1 MRYILLN
8 LLLVIWSFLWLHED
22 SVYAIEVTTDEA
34 TNITSYSATLN
45 GTISGSEPIRF
56 GYFRYGTA
64 SGEVS
69 YTDSVDAEGDG
80 QALAIIYNLP
90 ESTYYYNLYAVTK
103 LSPEVIAGNE
113 ISFTTLAATPTATP
127 TVTPVLQSP
136 TVITGDATFD
146 YSSYILTLTG
156 TVNAH
161 NLPTTAWFEYGTD
174 SGAYS
179 GTSTTQSINGTR
191 DTSVSI
197 NVEISYLP
205 PTESGTF
212 YYYYRIVAENEIGIS
227 YGEEKSIG
235 LTTPI
240 IDCFCGVSGKVTDA
254 VTNEGIWNAA
264 ITGDGPTSRTN
275 RLGYYTWD
283 TGVIPCNSGGSYAL
297 TASADG
303 YISLTQHIDV
313 QPCNEKTLNF
323 ELQPGSTPVL
333 TPSEPTP
340 TITPTPECEVKSIR
354 VSLKR
359 QRIKR
364 RKSSEV
370 TVTLAGDNC
379 IPIDKEVTVTIGNR
393 AEKLISISPTSVLT
407 NEDGQARFAIMAK
420 NKIGRARVI
429 FVTGNQKKSIIVK
442 ITK

>member
-1 MRYILLN
+1 MRHILLN
-8 LLLVIWSFLWLHED
+8 LLLVICSYLWLHED
-22 SVYAIEVTTDEA
+22 SGYAMEVTTDEA

-56 GYFRYGTA
+56 GYFRYDTA

-80 QALAIIYNLP
+80 QILAIIYNLIP
-90 ESTYYYNLYAVTK
+90 ETTYYYNLYAVTK

-113 ISFTTLAATPTATP
+113 ISFTTLAATPT
-127 TVTPVLQSP
+127 VTLVLQSP

-146 YSSYILTLTG
+146 YSSYILTFTG

-174 SGAYS
+174 SGTYS
-179 GTSTTQSINGTR
+179 GTSTTQSINGTS

-205 PTESGTF
+205 PTGSGTF

-240 IDCFCGVSGKVTDA
+240 IDCLCGVSGKVTDA
-254 VTNEGIWNAA
+254 VTNEGIWNAT
-264 ITGDGPTSRTN
+264 ITGDGLTSRTN
-275 RLGYYTWD
+275 RLGDYLWD
-283 TGVIPCNSGGSYAL
+283 TGVIPCNSGGSYSL
-297 TASADG
+297 TASANG
-303 YISLTQHIDV
+303 YISLTQHIDI

-323 ELQPGSTPVL
+323 ELQPGTTPVL

-354 VSLKR
+354 VSPKR

-370 TVTLAGDNC
+370 TVTLSGDNC
-379 IPIDKEVTVTIGNR
+379 IPMDKEVKVTIGNR
-393 AEKLISISPTSVLT
+393 AEKLISISPTSVLV
-407 NEDGQARFAIMAK
+407 NEDGQARFIIMAK

-442 ITK
+442 IIK

>member
-8 LLLVIWSFLWLHED
+8 LLLVICSFLWLHED

-34 TNITSYSATLN
+34 TSITSYSATMN
-45 GTISGSEPIRF
+45 GTISWSEPIRF

-80 QALAIIYNLP
+80 QVLAIIYNLIP
-90 ESTYYYNLYAVTK
+90 ETAYYYNLYAVTK

-113 ISFTTLAATPTATP
+113 ISFTTLAATPT
-127 TVTPVLQSP
+127 VTLVLQSP

-146 YSSYILTLTG
+146 YSSYILTFTG

-174 SGAYS
+174 SGTYS
-179 GTSTTQSINGTR
+179 GTSTTQSINGTS

-197 NVEISYLP
+197 NVQINYLP
-205 PTESGTF
+205 PTGSGTF
-212 YYYYRIVAENEIGIS
+212 YYYYRIIAENEIGIS
-227 YGEEKSIG
+227 YGEEKTIG

-264 ITGDGPTSRTN
+264 ITGDGPTSRTS

-283 TGVIPCNSGGSYAL
+283 TGVVPCNSGGSYSL

-323 ELQPGSTPVL
+323 ELQPGTTPVL

-354 VSLKR
+354 VSPKR

-370 TVTLAGDNC
+370 TVTLSGDNC
-379 IPIDKEVTVTIGNR
+379 IPMDKEVKVTIGNR
-393 AEKLISISPTSVLT
+393 AEKLISISPTSVLV
-407 NEDGQARFAIMAK
+407 NEDGQARFIIMAK

-442 ITK
+442 IIK

>member
-1 MRYILLN
+1 MRHILLN
-8 LLLVIWSFLWLHED
+8 LLLVICSYLWLHED
-22 SVYAIEVTTDEA
+22 SGYAMEVTTDEA

-56 GYFRYGTA
+56 GYFRYDTA

-80 QALAIIYNLP
+80 QILAIIYNLIP
-90 ESTYYYNLYAVTK
+90 ETTYYYNLYAVTK

-113 ISFTTLAATPTATP
+113 ISFTTLAATPT
-127 TVTPVLQSP
+127 VTLVLQSP

-146 YSSYILTLTG
+146 YSSYILTFTG

-174 SGAYS
+174 SGTYS
-179 GTSTTQSINGTR
+179 GTSTTQSINGTS

-205 PTESGTF
+205 PTGSGTF

-240 IDCFCGVSGKVTDA
+240 IDCLCGVSGKVTDA
-254 VTNEGIWNAA
+254 VTNEGIWNAT
-264 ITGDGPTSRTN
+264 ITGDGLTSRTN
-275 RLGYYTWD
+275 RLGDYLWD
-283 TGVIPCNSGGSYAL
+283 TGVIPCNSGGSYSL
-297 TASADG
+297 TASANG
-303 YISLTQHIDV
+303 YISLTQHIDI

-323 ELQPGSTPVL
+323 ELQPGTTPVL

-354 VSLKR
+354 VSPKL

-364 RKSSEV
+364 RKSSKV

-379 IPIDKEVTVTIGNR
+379 IPVDKEVTVTIGNR
-393 AEKLISISPTSVLT
+393 AEKLISISPTSVLI
-407 NEDGQARFAIMAK
+407 NEDGQARFIIMAK

-429 FVTGNQKKSIIVK
+429 FVTGNLKKSVIVK
-442 ITK
+442 IIK

>member
-1 MRYILLN
+1 MRHILLN
-8 LLLVIWSFLWLHED
+8 LLLVICSYLWLHED
-22 SVYAIEVTTDEA
+22 SGYAMEVTTDEA

-56 GYFRYGTA
+56 GYFRYDTA

-80 QALAIIYNLP
+80 QILAIIYNLIP
-90 ESTYYYNLYAVTK
+90 ETTYYYNLYAVTK

-113 ISFTTLAATPTATP
+113 ISFTTLAATPT
-127 TVTPVLQSP
+127 VTLVLQSP

-146 YSSYILTLTG
+146 YSSYILTFTG

-174 SGAYS
+174 SGTYS
-179 GTSTTQSINGTR
+179 GTSTTQSINGTS

-205 PTESGTF
+205 PTGSGTF

-240 IDCFCGVSGKVTDA
+240 IDCLCGVSGKVTDA
-254 VTNEGIWNAA
+254 VTNEGIWNAT
-264 ITGDGPTSRTN
+264 ITGDGLTSRTN
-275 RLGYYTWD
+275 RLGDYLWD
-283 TGVIPCNSGGSYAL
+283 TGVIPCNSGGSYSL
-297 TASADG
+297 TASANG
-303 YISLTQHIDV
+303 YISLTQHIDI

-323 ELQPGSTPVL
+323 ELQPGTTPVL

-354 VSLKR
+354 VSPKR

-370 TVTLAGDNC
+370 TVTLSGDNC
-379 IPIDKEVTVTIGNR
+379 IPMDKEVKVTIGNR
-393 AEKLISISPTSVLT
+393 AEKLISISPTSVLV
-407 NEDGQARFAIMAK
+407 NEDGQARFAILAK

-442 ITK
+442 IIK

>member
-1 MRYILLN
+1 MRHILLN
-8 LLLVIWSFLWLHED
+8 LLLVICSYLWLHED
-22 SVYAIEVTTDEA
+22 SGYAIEVTTDEA

-56 GYFRYGTA
+56 GYFRYDTA

-80 QALAIIYNLP
+80 QILAIIYNLIP
-90 ESTYYYNLYAVTK
+90 ETTYYYNLYAVTK

-113 ISFTTLAATPTATP
+113 ISFTTLAATPT
-127 TVTPVLQSP
+127 VTPVLQSP

-146 YSSYILTLTG
+146 YSSYFLTLTG

-174 SGAYS
+174 SGTYS
-179 GTSTTQSINGTR
+179 GTSTTQSINGTS

-197 NVEISYLP
+197 NAQINYLP

-235 LTTPI
+235 LITPI
-240 IDCFCGVSGKVTDA
+240 VDCLCGVSGRVTDA
-254 VTNEGIWNAA
+254 VTNEGIWNAT

-323 ELQPGSTPVL
+323 ELQPVTTPVL
-333 TPSEPTP
+333 SPTEPTP

-354 VSLKR
+354 VSPKR

-364 RKSSEV
+364 GKSIEV
-370 TVTLAGDNC
+370 TITLAGDNC
-379 IPIDKEVTVTIGNR
+379 IPVDKEVTVTIGNR
-393 AEKLISISPTSVLT
+393 AEKLISISPTSVLI
-407 NEDGQARFAIMAK
+407 NEDGQARFIIMAK
-420 NKIGRARVI
+420 NKIGRSRVI
-429 FVTGNQKKSIIVK
+429 FVTGNLKKSIIVK
-442 ITK
+442 IIK

>member
-8 LLLVIWSFLWLHED
+8 LLLVICSYLWLHED
-22 SVYAIEVTTDEA
+22 SVYAIEVTT
-34 TNITSYSATLN
+34 
-45 GTISGSEPIRF
+45 
-56 GYFRYGTA
+56 
-64 SGEVS
+64 
-69 YTDSVDAEGDG
+69 
-80 QALAIIYNLP
+80 
-90 ESTYYYNLYAVTK
+90 
-103 LSPEVIAGNE
+103 
-113 ISFTTLAATPTATP
+113 TATP

-146 YSSYILTLTG
+146 YSSYFLTLTG

-197 NVEISYLP
+197 SVEISYLP
-205 PTESGTF
+205 PTGSGTF

-240 IDCFCGVSGKVTDA
+240 IDCLCGVSGKVTDA
-254 VTNEGIWNAA
+254 VTNEGIWNAT
-264 ITGDGPTSRTN
+264 ITGDGLTSRTS
-275 RLGYYTWD
+275 RLGDYLWD
-283 TGVIPCNSGGSYAL
+283 TGVIPCNSGGSYSL

-313 QPCNEKTLNF
+313 QPCNEKTLDF

-340 TITPTPECEVKSIR
+340 TPTITPTPECEVESIR
-354 VSLKR
+354 VSPKR

-379 IPIDKEVTVTIGNR
+379 IPVDKEVTVTIGNR
-393 AEKLISISPTSVLT
+393 AEKLISISPKSILV
-407 NEDGQARFAIMAK
+407 NEDGQARFIIMAK
-420 NKIGRARVI
+420 NKMGRARVI
-429 FVTGNQKKSIIVK
+429 FITGNLKKSIIVK
-442 ITK
+442 VTK

>member
-1 MRYILLN
+1 MRHILLN
-8 LLLVIWSFLWLHED
+8 LLLVICSYLWLHED
-22 SVYAIEVTTDEA
+22 SGYAMEVTTDEA

-56 GYFRYGTA
+56 GYFRYDTA

-80 QALAIIYNLP
+80 QILAIIYNLIP
-90 ESTYYYNLYAVTK
+90 ETTYYYNLYAVTK

-113 ISFTTLAATPTATP
+113 ISFTTLAATPT
-127 TVTPVLQSP
+127 VTLVLQSP

-146 YSSYILTLTG
+146 YSSYILTFTG

-174 SGAYS
+174 SGTYS
-179 GTSTTQSINGTR
+179 GTSTTQSINGTS

-205 PTESGTF
+205 PTGSGTF
-212 YYYYRIVAENEIGIS
+212 YYYYRIVAENEIRIS
-227 YGEEKSIG
+227 YGEERSIG

-254 VTNEGIWNAA
+254 VTNEGIWNAT
-264 ITGDGPTSRTN
+264 ITGDGLTSRTN
-275 RLGYYTWD
+275 RLGDYLWD
-283 TGVIPCNSGGSYAL
+283 TGVIPCNSGGSYSL

-323 ELQPGSTPVL
+323 ELQPGTTPVL

-354 VSLKR
+354 VSPKR

-370 TVTLAGDNC
+370 TVTLSGDNC
-379 IPIDKEVTVTIGNR
+379 IPMDKEVKVTIGNR
-393 AEKLISISPTSVLT
+393 AEKLISISPTSVLV
-407 NEDGQARFAIMAK
+407 NEDGQARFIIMAK

-429 FVTGNQKKSIIVK
+429 FVTGNLKKSVIVK
-442 ITK
+442 IIK

>member
-8 LLLVIWSFLWLHED
+8 LLLVICSYLWLHEN
-22 SVYAIEVTTDEA
+22 SGYAIDVTTDEA

-56 GYFRYGTA
+56 GFFRYGTA

-80 QALAIIYNLP
+80 QVLAIIYNLIP
-90 ESTYYYNLYAVTK
+90 ETTYYYNLYAVTK

-113 ISFTTLAATPTATP
+113 ISFTTLAATPT
-127 TVTPVLQSP
+127 VTPVLQSP

-146 YSSYILTLTG
+146 YSSYFLTLTG

-174 SGAYS
+174 SGTYS
-179 GTSTTQSINGTR
+179 GTSTTQSINGTS

-197 NVEISYLP
+197 NAQINYLP

-235 LTTPI
+235 LITPI
-240 IDCFCGVSGKVTDA
+240 VDCLCGVSGRVTDA
-254 VTNEGIWNAA
+254 VTNEGIWNAT

-323 ELQPGSTPVL
+323 ELQPGTTPVL
-333 TPSEPTP
+333 SPTEPTP

-354 VSLKR
+354 VSPKR

-364 RKSSEV
+364 GKSIEV
-370 TVTLAGDNC
+370 TITLAGDNC
-379 IPIDKEVTVTIGNR
+379 IPVDKEVTVTIGNR
-393 AEKLISISPTSVLT
+393 AEKLISISPTSVLI
-407 NEDGQARFAIMAK
+407 NEDGQARFIIMAK
-420 NKIGRARVI
+420 NKIGRSRVI
-429 FVTGNQKKSIIVK
+429 FVTGNLKKSIIVEIIK
-442 ITK
+442 

>member
-1 MRYILLN
+1 MRHILLN
-8 LLLVIWSFLWLHED
+8 LLLVICSYLWLHEN
-22 SVYAIEVTTDEA
+22 SGYAIDVTTDEA

-56 GYFRYGTA
+56 GFFRYGTA

-80 QALAIIYNLP
+80 QVLAIIYNLIP
-90 ESTYYYNLYAVTK
+90 ETTYYYNLYAVTK

-113 ISFTTLAATPTATP
+113 ISFTTLAATPT
-127 TVTPVLQSP
+127 VTPVLQSP

-146 YSSYILTLTG
+146 YSSYFLTLTG

-174 SGAYS
+174 SGTYS
-179 GTSTTQSINGTR
+179 GTSTTQSINGTS

-197 NVEISYLP
+197 NAQINYLP

-235 LTTPI
+235 LITPI
-240 IDCFCGVSGKVTDA
+240 VDCLCGVSGRVTDA
-254 VTNEGIWNAA
+254 VTNEGIWNAT
-264 ITGDGPTSRTN
+264 ITGDGLTSRTN
-275 RLGYYTWD
+275 RLGDYLWD
-283 TGVIPCNSGGSYAL
+283 TGVIPCNSGGSYSL
-297 TASADG
+297 TASANG
-303 YISLTQHIDV
+303 YISLTQHIDI

-323 ELQPGSTPVL
+323 ELQPGTTPVL

-354 VSLKR
+354 VSPKR

-370 TVTLAGDNC
+370 TVTLSGDNC
-379 IPIDKEVTVTIGNR
+379 IPMDKEVKVTIGNR
-393 AEKLISISPTSVLT
+393 AEKLISISPTSVLV
-407 NEDGQARFAIMAK
+407 NEDGQARFTIMAK

-442 ITK
+442 IIK